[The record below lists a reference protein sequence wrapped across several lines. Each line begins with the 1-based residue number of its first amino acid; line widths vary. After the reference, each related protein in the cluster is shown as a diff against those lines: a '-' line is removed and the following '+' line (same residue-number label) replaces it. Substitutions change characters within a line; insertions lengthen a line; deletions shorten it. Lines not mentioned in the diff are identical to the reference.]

1 MSTSQSK
8 SALVTSHQV
17 VLYRRPLH
25 PELFP
30 LRARQTLAGGP
41 FEVEFWLTP
50 SGHVLRAQVGRFCL
64 SELLTDQQGNLPA
77 EGAITMLPCAGER
90 EFEHEFGQEQVKYGL
105 AVQTESLSLN
115 LYLSTYDEMVEYAK
129 EVEGLVYTWAGEDG
143 GRCLSLAEVGIYDN
157 AVHVQSYHLQSVG
170 GVVVRSQTL
179 IEPIR

>member
-1 MSTSQSK
+1 MSTSQPK
-8 SALVTSHQV
+8 SVAVSAHQV

-30 LRARQTLAGGP
+30 LRARHTTAGGP

-50 SGHVLRAQVGRFCL
+50 GGHVLRAQVARFCL

-77 EGAITMLPCAGER
+77 EGAITMLPCAGN
-90 EFEHEFGQEQVKYGL
+90 EFEHSFDKEQVRYGR
-105 AVQTESLSLN
+105 AVQTENLALN
-115 LYLSTYDEMVEYAK
+115 LYLSTYDERVEYAK
-129 EVEGLVYTWAGEDG
+129 EVDGLVHAWTGEDG
-143 GRCLSLAEVGIYDN
+143 GRCLSIAEVGIYDN
-157 AVHVQSYHLQSVG
+157 AVHVQTYHLQSVG